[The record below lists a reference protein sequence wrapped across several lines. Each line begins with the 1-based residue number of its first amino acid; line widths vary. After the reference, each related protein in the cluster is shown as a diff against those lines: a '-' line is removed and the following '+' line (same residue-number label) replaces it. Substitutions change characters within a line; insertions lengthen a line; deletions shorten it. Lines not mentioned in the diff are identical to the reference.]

1 MSLTVDLAV
10 EDPSWSAVP
19 DLQALV
25 ERAAAAALAE
35 AGLEPD
41 EDLELSCL
49 FCDDG
54 AIRALNA
61 QWRGMDKATNVLS
74 FPTPAGPASPAGVD
88 DAPGAEAL
96 LGDIAIA
103 WGTVVREAEAENKR
117 VEDHVAHL
125 VIHGTLHL
133 LGEDHEENA
142 EAEAM
147 EALERRAM
155 ARLGL
160 PDPYADTVLGTVP

>member
-10 EDPSWSAVP
+10 EDPSWAAIP

-25 ERAAAAALAE
+25 ERAAAAALLE
-35 AGLEPD
+35 AGVEPD
-41 EDLELSCL
+41 EGVELSCL
-49 FCDDG
+49 FCDDD

-61 QWRGMDKATNVLS
+61 QWRGKDKPTNVLS
-74 FPTPAGPASPAGVD
+74 FPTEG
-88 DAPGAEAL
+88 PGAESM
-96 LGDIAIA
+96 LGDIALA
-103 WGTVVREAEAENKR
+103 WGTVAREAEAEGKR
-117 VEDHVAHL
+117 IVDHVAHL

-133 LGEDHEENA
+133 LGEDHEEED

-147 EALERRAM
+147 EALETRAM

-160 PDPYADTVLGTVP
+160 ADPYADSVPEGRPDPVRVAP

>member
-10 EDPSWSAVP
+10 EDPSWAAIL
-19 DLQALV
+19 DLQTLV
-25 ERAAAAALAE
+25 ERAVAAALAE
-35 AGLEPD
+35 AGVAPD
-41 EDLELSCL
+41 EDSELSCL
-49 FCDDG
+49 FCDDD

-61 QWRGMDKATNVLS
+61 QWRGMDKPTNVLS
-74 FPTPAGPASPAGVD
+74 FPTEG
-88 DAPGAEAL
+88 PGAEVM
-96 LGDIAIA
+96 LGDIALA
-103 WGTVVREAEAENKR
+103 WGTVVREAEAEGRR

-133 LGEDHEENA
+133 LGEDHEDED

-160 PDPYADTVLGTVP
+160 PDPYAESEPVRSAP